1 MSFKRRKIIMKKI
14 LSIVL
19 IMALLVSCLTACGS
33 TDETFGGAINV
44 ISREDGSGTR
54 GAFTEI
60 TGVDDGDGDRTI
72 ASAQF
77 ISSTQTVITTVA
89 GDTNA
94 IGYISLASLSDSVKA
109 LKVNGVE
116 ATVENVIN
124 GSYTI
129 ARPFNIALGVSACD
143 AANDFVAFIFSA
155 EGQAIVEEE
164 GGISTGDTGAYGT
177 APDLTGSTITI
188 SGSTSV
194 FPIMEVLTETY
205 SEMTGC
211 KFELSGGGSSTGM
224 KDAMAGTVD
233 IGMASR
239 ELKDSESAVVEGLA
253 IAMDGIAVIVNSAN
267 PVDSLSMEEI
277 MNIYIGEM
285 TAWDDLV

>member
-1 MSFKRRKIIMKKI
+1 MKKI
-14 LSIVL
+14 LSLALVL
-19 IMALLVSCLTACGS
+19 VLCLAMFAGCGS
-33 TDETFGGAINV
+33 SSSVVSEDGTISGSINV

-60 TGVDDGDGDRTI
+60 TGIDDGDGDRTI

-89 GDTNA
+89 GDSYA
-94 IGYISLASLSDSVKA
+94 IGYISLASLSDTVKA
-109 LKVNGVE
+109 LQVGGVD
-116 ATVENVIN
+116 ATVENVLN

-129 ARPFNIALGVSACD
+129 ARPFNIALGVDACE
-143 AANDFVAFIFSA
+143 AAEYFVEFIFSA

-164 GGISTGDTGAYGT
+164 GGISTGNTGAYSNI
-177 APDLTGSTITI
+177 PDLTGETITI

-205 SEMTGC
+205 AEMTGC

-239 ELKDSESAVVEGLA
+239 ELKDSESAEVTGMA

-267 PVDSLSMEEI
+267 PIDSLTMEEI
-277 MNIYIGEM
+277 MNIYIGEV
-285 TAWDDLV
+285 TDWSELN

>member
-1 MSFKRRKIIMKKI
+1 MKKI
-14 LSIVL
+14 LSVVVVL
-19 IMALLVSCLTACGS
+19 ALCLTMFAGCGS
-33 TDETFGGAINV
+33 SDDGTFSGSINV

-60 TGVDDGDGDRTI
+60 TGIDDGDGDRTI

-89 GDTNA
+89 DDQYA

-109 LKVNGVE
+109 LQVAGVD

-129 ARPFNIALGVSACD
+129 ARPFNIALGVTACD
-143 AANDFVAFIFSA
+143 AANYFVEFIFSA

-164 GGISTGDTGAYGT
+164 GGISTGDTGAYT
-177 APDLTGSTITI
+177 NIPDLTGQTITI

-239 ELKDSESAVVEGLA
+239 ELKDSESAEVTGLA
-253 IAMDGIAVIVNSAN
+253 IAMDGIAVIVNSSC
-267 PVDSLSMEEI
+267 PIDSLSMEEI
-277 MNIYIGEM
+277 MNIYIGE
-285 TAWDDLV
+285 TTDWDDLV